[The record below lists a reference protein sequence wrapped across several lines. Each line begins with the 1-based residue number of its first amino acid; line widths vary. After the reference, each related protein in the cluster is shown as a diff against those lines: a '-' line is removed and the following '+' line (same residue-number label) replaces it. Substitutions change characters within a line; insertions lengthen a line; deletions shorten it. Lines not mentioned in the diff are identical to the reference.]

1 MNTILQQ
8 YGLST
13 SAYTIEQFGS
23 GLIHRTF
30 AVKNGFGEE
39 AFILQVVNHH
49 VFTKPDDIAHNL
61 SVLDAFRKKY
71 HPDFFFPVPL
81 PTKSGEPYARVGESY
96 FRLTSFVH
104 KSHAVNSCSSPQ
116 QAYEAARQFG
126 KFTAMLT
133 GVRTDMLRYTIPGF
147 HDLHW
152 RWKQFQEAL
161 ATGNKER
168 MAVAVTEIDFL
179 KSRYDIVEQYD
190 AIKKDPEFRI
200 RVTHHDTKISNVL
213 LDDDDKGICVIDLDT
228 VMPGY
233 FISDLGDMFRTYL
246 SPANEEE
253 KDLSKIE
260 VRKDF
265 YDAIVKGYL
274 SFMEP
279 ELTAKERSSFKYAGE
294 FMIYMQALRFLTDY
308 LNNDRYYGQSY
319 EGHNL
324 LRAQNQIALFR
335 LFLAVS
341 NGV

>member
-1 MNTILQQ
+1 MNAILKQ
-8 YGLST
+8 YGLSP
-13 SAYTIEQFGS
+13 SAYSLEQFGS

-39 AFILQVVNHH
+39 AFILQEVNHH
-49 VFTKPDDIAHNL
+49 VFKKPEDIAHNL
-61 SVLDAFRKKY
+61 MVLDNFRKQN

-81 PTKSGEPYARVGESY
+81 NTKDGKPYARMGDNY

-104 KSHAVNSCSSPQ
+104 KSHAVNSCTTAQ
-116 QAYEAARQFG
+116 EAYEAARQFG

-133 GVRTDMLRYTIPGF
+133 GVRMDMLRYTIPGF
-147 HDLHW
+147 HDLNW
-152 RWKQFQEAL
+152 RWQQFQDAL
-161 ATGNKER
+161 DAGNKER
-168 MAVAVTEIDFL
+168 MATAGAEIGLL
-179 KSRYDIVEQYD
+179 KSRYDIVEQYN
-190 AIKKDPEFRI
+190 AIKTDPEFRI

-213 LDDDDKGICVIDLDT
+213 LDENEKGICVIDLDT

-246 SPANEEE
+246 SPASEEE
-253 KDLSKIE
+253 KDLDKIN

-265 YDAIVKGYL
+265 YDAIVRGYL

-279 ELTAKERSSFKYAGE
+279 ELTAKEKASFSYAGE

-324 LRAQNQIALFR
+324 IRAQNQIALLG
-335 LFLAVS
+335 LFLAS
-341 NGV
+341 

>member
-1 MNTILQQ
+1 MP
-8 YGLST
+8 ST
-13 SAYTIEQFGS
+13 VA
-23 GLIHRTF
+23 LR
-30 AVKNGFGEE
+30 
-39 AFILQVVNHH
+39 
-49 VFTKPDDIAHNL
+49 
-61 SVLDAFRKKY
+61 
-71 HPDFFFPVPL
+71 
-81 PTKSGEPYARVGESY
+81 
-96 FRLTSFVH
+96 
-104 KSHAVNSCSSPQ
+104 PQ

-147 HDLHW
+147 HDLNW
-152 RWKQFQEAL
+152 RWQQFQDAL
-161 ATGNKER
+161 STGNKER

-179 KSRYDIVEQYD
+179 KSRYDIVEQYN
-190 AIKKDPEFRI
+190 AIKKDPEFKV

-213 LDDDDKGICVIDLDT
+213 LDDTEKGICVIDLDT

-279 ELTAKERSSFKYAGE
+279 ELNRKGTKTISIMPVSS
-294 FMIYMQALRFLTDY
+294 
-308 LNNDRYYGQSY
+308 
-319 EGHNL
+319 
-324 LRAQNQIALFR
+324 
-335 LFLAVS
+335 
-341 NGV
+341 